1 MNSDVAS
8 PKSKRSKKIVTTKD
22 FEVGDKVSWSSMQG
36 KVTGSVKK
44 KLTAPMDIK
53 THHVAAS
60 PEIPQL
66 LVKSAGSGKVAA
78 HKPTALKK
86 VETK

>member
-1 MNSDVAS
+1 MTSQDL
-8 PKSKRSKKIVTTKD
+8 K
-22 FEVGDKVSWSSMQG
+22 VGDKVSWSSTQG

-44 KLTAPMDIK
+44 KLTAPTDIK

-60 PEIPQL
+60 PENPQL
-66 LVKSAGSGKVAA
+66 LVESASSGKMAA

-86 VETK
+86 VKTK